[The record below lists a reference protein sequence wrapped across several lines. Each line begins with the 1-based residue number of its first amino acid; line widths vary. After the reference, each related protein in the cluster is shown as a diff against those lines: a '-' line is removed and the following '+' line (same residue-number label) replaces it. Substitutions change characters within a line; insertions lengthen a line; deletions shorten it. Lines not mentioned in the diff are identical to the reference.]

1 MDFSPVFLAMGCSA
15 ERGESGLYSKLVKLQ
30 ANVQVTVPEEPNFSS
45 ELGASLSRQ
54 VSKSSKWVI
63 LNTNQQHTS
72 C

>member
-1 MDFSPVFLAMGCSA
+1 
-15 ERGESGLYSKLVKLQ
+15 
-30 ANVQVTVPEEPNFSS
+30 VPEEPNFSS